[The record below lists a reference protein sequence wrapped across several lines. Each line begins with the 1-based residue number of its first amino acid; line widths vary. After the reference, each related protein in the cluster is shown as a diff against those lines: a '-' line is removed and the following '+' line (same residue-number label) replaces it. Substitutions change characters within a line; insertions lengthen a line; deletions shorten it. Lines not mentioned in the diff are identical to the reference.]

1 MWDALLGASLA
12 RLTLEIALAS
22 SATMIPTMELA
33 VGIDEIEWESAA
45 GLPVVVSLPVV
56 VREK

>member
-1 MWDALLGASLA
+1 
-12 RLTLEIALAS
+12 
-22 SATMIPTMELA
+22 MIPTVELA